1 MILNYILQHADN
13 AQQAFSS
20 DQGPTLHLALPAL
33 EALHQAWSSRSEKP
47 KYAYFAP
54 ALKEAVAKLKEY
66 YDKTAESEVYIFS
79 MCKLLILR
87 QFRNLI
93 STAVLDPD
101 IKMSYFNKYWS
112 PSLQKRVLHEAEKI
126 VCPSIL
132 SFYNC

>member
-1 MILNYILQHADN
+1 MSHYADTHKSYSKLQALYNSTMILQ
-13 AQQAFSS
+13 
-20 DQGPTLHLALPAL
+20 
-33 EALHQAWSSRSEKP
+33 
-47 KYAYFAP
+47 
-54 ALKEAVAKLKEY
+54 
-66 YDKTAESEVYIFS
+66 DKRVFYNQNQSLL
-79 MCKLLILR
+79 MKLLILR